1 LARTRH
7 FYFGL
12 TGGKLTVFGPDGKA
26 AAHLEGDLGSETE
39 MPVTVPAGMDGRV
52 WCLEALDLTNDL
64 TVGFKGD
71 VSPYLTPDPTKV
83 LTPKL

>member
-1 LARTRH
+1 
-7 FYFGL
+7 
-12 TGGKLTVFGPDGKA
+12 
-26 AAHLEGDLGSETE
+26 
-39 MPVTVPAGMDGRV
+39 MDGRV